1 MDRITIIG
9 LGYIGSSLG
18 MAIRNAYGNKVEVVG
33 YDGERRVHNQATK
46 IGAADR
52 AEWNLDEAVQGA
64 DMIVLA
70 IPAYAI
76 PEVLEAASRHLKDG
90 ATVTDTANTKRA
102 IIEVAEEILPSGIGF
117 VGGNPLVG
125 GGQTGQ
131 DNASAAIFAGS
142 RWAIVAGPRTPQGS
156 VSEVTNMVE
165 SLGAKAFFV
174 DAHEH
179 DSYMAAVNGL
189 PTLVSAALMSTAA
202 SSPSW
207 REISRFA
214 SAEFNSMTELAEV
227 DPAANYAMCNTN
239 SDMLVHWIDQV
250 TERLNGMKVLIQDDK
265 DREDPDG
272 QLMDTFVHSWE
283 ARVRV
288 VAGIEPGSETSLHG
302 QLPTAGEGIMQM
314 FLGGAGARL
323 LGRTG
328 DSKRDPTR
336 YDRSRLR

>member
-18 MAIRNAYGNKVEVVG
+18 MALKSVHGNKIEVVG
-33 YDGERRVHNQATK
+33 YDGERKVHNQATK

-52 AEWNLDEAVQGA
+52 SEWNLDEAVR
-64 DMIVLA
+64 DSDVIVLA
-70 IPAYAI
+70 IPAYAM
-76 PEVLEAASRHLKDG
+76 PEVLEAIGPHLKRD

-102 IIEVAEEILPSGIGF
+102 ILEVADEILPSGVGF

-125 GGQTGQ
+125 GGLAGQ
-131 DNASAAIFAGS
+131 DNASGAIFAGS
-142 RWAIVAGPRTPQGS
+142 RWAIVASPSAPQGS
-156 VSEVTNMVE
+156 VSEVTKMVE

-214 SAEFNSMTELAEV
+214 SSEFNSMTELAEV

-250 TERLNGMKVLIQDDK
+250 SGRLNDMKALIQSDEE
-265 DREDPDG
+265 REDPNG
-272 QLMDTFVHSWE
+272 QLMDSFVHSWE

-288 VAGIEPGSETSLHG
+288 VAGIEPGSETSLHDA
-302 QLPTAGEGIMQM
+302 LPTASEGIMQM

-328 DSKRDPTR
+328 DRSRDPTR
-336 YDRSRLR
+336 YDRSRLL

>member
-1 MDRITIIG
+1 MERITIIG

-18 MAIRNAYGNKVEVVG
+18 MAIRAAHGNKVEVVG

-52 AEWNLDEAVQGA
+52 AEWNLDEAVDGA
-64 DMIVLA
+64 DLIVLA

-76 PEVLEAASRHLKDG
+76 PEVLEAAARHLKDG

-102 IIEVAEEILPSGIGF
+102 IIEVAEEILPSGVGF

-142 RWAIVAGPRTPQGS
+142 RWAIVASPGTPQGS
-156 VSEVTNMVE
+156 VSEVTQMVE

-214 SAEFNSMTELAEV
+214 SSEFNSMTELAEV

-250 TERLNGMKVLIQDDK
+250 TERLNGMKSLIQDDE

-328 DSKRDPTR
+328 DKRDPTK